1 MASPLLDLTNSE
13 GFRKKLLTRNLTPY
27 AKAPNRPTQPIDTE
41 YVQSNSSVQD
51 SPDKLIDEPSF
62 ANKLYPLNQYGN
74 EGGYEQVPDP
84 GALLNTKSNEGEYGY
99 QDANIVGQSLPESQ
113 KWKPLNVFSNGNE
126 VALDGAEFF
135 SSLNRPVSTNTQN
148 NQPYP
153 TTFVSSTYTPVS
165 ILLSPDPSGS
175 NGLLSQDSFI
185 ARLGAQ
191 TLRKEFNERIASQIR
206 QDTLGRAN
214 ILNVSSGTDIVNI
227 LTGVVPIIEPVYT
240 ITVTANP
247 ILAATNFALRLGGS
261 ILPVS
266 PIPGSYFDP
275 NTTLGQPTT
284 IQQLSNA
291 FRQSGVGKFFN
302 RLMGGGETGSQIM
315 FNNMGAGQRSRLFK
329 NIDFNR
335 YKPNFP
341 RNFFQ
346 RVGGTLLGTVSDNSN
361 FYVGSITSNP
371 SQVFSPVGD
380 VPVNQFG
387 VEQQS
392 PVYGPSELAQ
402 LYEGPSQS
410 IRLGANGPTYS
421 NGGGIEGG
429 FTWVSPKYRGNAGK
443 KVGIGGEVTEQ
454 DEDFRPSSYVNTE
467 SVNNDFRDGS
477 ILDKTQRIIDSQPQ
491 GGKRLQHVGNA
502 IDQVSKVFNDGY
514 KELTKGSRVY
524 RYVGAIGQEVGTE
537 YCRVFAKD
545 LPYLQYN
552 DLQKTDG
559 ITTEGRRFAYS
570 VLDKTYNLNIVPNK
584 QEGGQD
590 STNIVGTINNA
601 VAKKYM
607 FSLENLAWR
616 TSSTP
621 GFSTSD
627 LPVCERGPN
636 GGRVMWFPPYGL
648 TFSENVSSNWNQ
660 SDFLG
665 RPEPIYTYKN
675 TSRTGSL
682 QWKIVVDH
690 PSVLNVIVNKVLGNE
705 TNKTRV
711 DSILESFFA
720 GCRKYDIYELAKKY
734 VTVNPNDLFELQQAI
749 SSKEMTR
756 EQIVYTRGTIET
768 GAFSPNGETQPLA
781 QEGGGG
787 NTNLNFDKYLQLGF
801 YFGNDYPKPKTSINY
816 TTEYARYSGEV
827 KTEYSTKDNAQETKT
842 FFDTAVTPNYEAM
855 NEFAM
860 DLGKQLETNEG
871 TVTVYVSA
879 SCSAPQTVSY
889 NDALSIRRIESTV
902 RFFEENNAT
911 KTFIA
916 QKRLMV
922 KTDPGTPQERAG
934 ALGERAVSN
943 PRKSNLTK
951 GPYIDSLEAN
961 GATFDCSDSNPSAD
975 GGDTPVGAKEVF
987 TVGAMACRR
996 SFISKI
1002 VPNLKAPQTGP
1013 NGQGTPGG
1021 QTNPTTS
1028 SGTIPILIGNVVTQT
1043 VPEPIIEPRWE
1054 PRDNITKKVV
1064 RALLS
1069 ECDYFETIKAETP
1082 MVYDNLKDKLKF
1094 FQPSFHSM
1102 TPEGLNSRLTFLQQ
1116 CMRPGDTIP
1125 TVKQS
1130 TPGGKQ
1136 ELQYDNAT
1144 NTSFGAPPVLVLRVG
1159 DFYNTKIIPTS
1170 LAINY
1175 EGLDINPEGI
1185 GVQPMIAN
1193 VTLSFNFV
1201 GGSGLKESVDKLQ
1214 NALTFNYYA
1223 NTEIYDDRAD
1233 ATDIESSK
1241 ILDQI
1246 FLAGQVPPPIPG
1258 VNSAAPNNGQDNN
1271 NTIGTIVSSLID
1283 VSGITTGVISY
1294 SEFMGKVVSDTQ
1306 TYFTNVVNKT
1316 KETVNQ
1322 YNNAVR
1328 QQWMLERNY
1337 TQGNFN
1343 VDDDPVVLFGKPNN
1357 VEKRFDEIF
1366 VQLDEDIKDDTE
1378 GFIKFISEPSKNL
1391 SPKLIRALKEN
1402 YRNFVSKKRS
1412 SFQNGIST
1420 ITQSL
1425 VNEEQTYLQT
1435 LGRLNT
1441 ILFDPTES
1449 NTGTDGLQ
1457 AKNGPV
1463 RIYVTSG
1470 TTDVHPTSTS
1480 AVTDT
1485 YLELVQDTT
1494 KIQQDIAAFNVIIQD
1509 RKKFVYP
1516 ATSTTYEGIL
1526 VFETANGKSNVVTVE
1541 KVFLPFSTNPLFGDN
1556 VENYPFRRVYMIISD
1571 DVIDEKKYETFK
1583 QELIGNVLGNQALLG
1598 DGSVDIER
1606 IFDTYWIATARPIFL
1621 EENNITKSFIENLE
1635 KNDLKDYLIYTP
1647 FDSTKQ
1653 RNLTFTTEN
1662 SADSGQKTSQENM
1675 IKGLANTT
1683 NQNTNVLTWNDTNG
1697 NATGAYISKAKLN

>member
-1 MASPLLDLTNSE
+1 MASPLDFVNSE
-13 GFRKKLLTRNLTPY
+13 GFRKKLIVRNLTPY
-27 AKAPNRPTQPIDTE
+27 AKAPNRPTQSINTE
-41 YVQSNSSVQD
+41 YIQSDTSVQD
-51 SPDKLIDEPSF
+51 SPDQLIDEPSF

-84 GALLNTKSNEGEYGY
+84 GALLNTKSNEGEYGF
-99 QDANIVGQSLPESQ
+99 QDANIVGQSIPESQ
-113 KWKPLNVFSNGNE
+113 KWKPLNVFSNGSQLP
-126 VALDGAEFF
+126 LDSAEFF
-135 SSLNRPVSTNTQN
+135 DSLSRPVTTNTSN

-165 ILLSPDPSGS
+165 ILLSPNPSGS
-175 NGLLSQDSFI
+175 NGSLSQDSFI

-191 TLRKEFNERIASQIR
+191 TLRKEFEQRIAAQIR
-206 QDTLGRAN
+206 QDTIGRAN
-214 ILNVSSGTDIVNI
+214 ILNVTSGTDIVNI

-275 NTTLGQPTT
+275 NTNLGQPTT

-361 FYVGSITSNP
+361 FYVGSTTSNP

-467 SVNNDFRDGS
+467 SVNNEFKSGS

-545 LPYLQYN
+545 IPYLQYN
-552 DLQKTDG
+552 DLQKQDG

-590 STNIVGTINNA
+590 STNIIGTINNA

-616 TSSTP
+616 TSNTP

-648 TFSENVSSNWNQ
+648 TFSESVQSNWNT

-675 TSRTGSL
+675 TSRGGSL
-682 QWKIVVDH
+682 TWKIVVDH

-705 TNKTRV
+705 TNKVRI

-734 VTVNPNDLFELQQAI
+734 VTINPNDLFELQQAI
-749 SSKEMTR
+749 TSKEMTR
-756 EQIVYTRGTIET
+756 EQIEYTKQTIQT
-768 GAFSPNGETQPLA
+768 GFNSPNGAGASVSQS
-781 QEGGGG
+781 GGGG
-787 NTNLNFDKYLQLGF
+787 NTNELFKNYIQFGL
-801 YFGNDYPKPKTSINY
+801 YFGNDYPKPNTDINY
-816 TTEYARYSGEV
+816 TTEYDRYTTVDKDLYKTKPNSE
-827 KTEYSTKDNAQETKT
+827 KTEE
-842 FFDTAVTPNYEAM
+842 FFNTVVTPNYEVVKGLAV
-855 NEFAM
+855 E
-860 DLGKQLETNEG
+860 LGKQLTTNTQG
-871 TVTVYVSA
+871 TVTIDIDS
-879 SCSAPQTVSY
+879 SCSAPASIGY
-889 NDALSIRRIESTV
+889 NKELSQRRIDAMIK
-902 RFFEENNAT
+902 FFAENTAT
-911 KTFIA
+911 KEFFNN
-916 QKRLMV
+916 KRLIV
-922 KTDPGTPQERAG
+922 RGQTAFGEQTTVWPEVSKTT
-934 ALGERAVSN
+934 
-943 PRKSNLTK
+943 T
-951 GPYIDSLEAN
+951 GPYVLSEFSPGKLINCTDKDVNAV
-961 GATFDCSDSNPSAD
+961 
-975 GGDTPVGAKEVF
+975 GGDTQVGSKDIY
-987 TVGAMACRR
+987 TVPAMACRR
-996 SFISKI
+996 AYISNI
-1002 VPNLKAPQTGP
+1002 NSTLTQPASEQTPNRIDVLV
-1013 NGQGTPGG
+1013 
-1021 QTNPTTS
+1021 
-1028 SGTIPILIGNVVTQT
+1028 GNVVTTTETEEVVTQ
-1043 VPEPIIEPRWE
+1043 EWK
-1054 PRDNITKKVV
+1054 PRDNITKRVV

-1125 TVKQS
+1125 TVKQV
-1130 TPGGKQ
+1130 TPNSKP
-1136 ELQYDNAT
+1136 ELVYNNAT

-1159 DFYNTKIIPTS
+1159 DFYNTKIIPNS
-1170 LAINY
+1170 LQIQY

-1193 VTLSFNFV
+1193 VTLGFNFV

-1233 ATDIESSK
+1233 STDIESSR

-1246 FLAGQVPPPIPG
+1246 FLEGQTAPPIPG
-1258 VNSAAPNNGQDNN
+1258 ANNAVPNNGQNN
-1271 NTIGTIVSSLID
+1271 NSTVGTI
-1283 VSGITTGVISY
+1283 ITSATDDQGVTAGLISY
-1294 SEFMGKVVSDTQ
+1294 GGFMGQVVSETQ

-1328 QQWMLERNY
+1328 QQWILERNY
-1337 TQGNFN
+1337 TQGQFS
-1343 VDDDPVVLFGKPNN
+1343 VDLTSPVVLFGKPNN

-1366 VQLDEDIKDDTE
+1366 AELDKNIKDDSE
-1378 GFIKFISEPSKNL
+1378 GFIQFVSEPSKNL
-1391 SPKLIRALKEN
+1391 SPQLIRALKTN
-1402 YRNFVSKKRS
+1402 YSNFVSRKRS
-1412 SFQNGIST
+1412 SFQNGISN

-1425 VNEEQTYLQT
+1425 VNQEQSYIQT
-1435 LGRLNT
+1435 LARLNLIT
-1441 ILFDPTES
+1441 FDPMTQQK
-1449 NTGTDGLQ
+1449 GTDGLQ

-1463 RIYVTSG
+1463 TVYVTTG
-1470 TTDVHPTSTS
+1470 TEEVHPTSTS
-1480 AVTDT
+1480 SNTFVELTD
-1485 YLELVQDTT
+1485 DAS
-1494 KIQQDIAAFNVIIQD
+1494 KIQQDIEAFNLIIQNN
-1509 RKKFVYP
+1509 RKFTYQGI
-1516 ATSTTYEGIL
+1516 SYEGTL
-1526 VFETANGKSNVVTVE
+1526 VFESINGKSNEVKVQD
-1541 KVFLPFSTNPLFGDN
+1541 VFLPFSTNALFDN
-1556 VENYPFRRVYMIISD
+1556 NIFRRVYMIISD
-1571 DVIDEKKYETFK
+1571 DVTDEKKYETFK
-1583 QELIGNVLGNQALLG
+1583 QQLIGDILGNQALLSN
-1598 DGSVDIER
+1598 GSVDIES
-1606 IFDTYWIATARPIFL
+1606 IFDTYWIRTARPVFI

-1647 FDSTKQ
+1647 FDTLKE
-1653 RNLTFTTEN
+1653 RRLTFTTEN
-1662 SADSGQKTSQENM
+1662 TAGAPEIKLQENM

-1683 NQNTNVLTWNDTNG
+1683 NQNTNILTWNDPSG
-1697 NATGAYISKAKLN
+1697 NSTALISKAKLN

>member
-165 ILLSPDPSGS
+165 ILLSPDPGGS

-191 TLRKEFNERIASQIR
+191 TLRKEFRDRIAAQIR

-410 IRLGANGPTYS
+410 VKLGANGPTYS

-552 DLQKTDG
+552 DLQKQDG

-590 STNIVGTINNA
+590 STNIVGNINNA

-607 FSLENLAWR
+607 FSIENLAWR

-636 GGRVMWFPPYGL
+636 DGRVMWFPPYGL
-648 TFSENVSSNWNQ
+648 TFSETISSNWNQ

-705 TNKTRV
+705 TNKIRV

-756 EQIVYTRGTIET
+756 EQIVYTRGTIES
-768 GAFSPNGETQPLA
+768 GAFSPNGGDQPLS
-781 QEGGGG
+781 QQGSGG
-787 NTNLNFDKYLQLGF
+787 NTNLNFKDYEQIGF
-801 YFGNDYPKPKTSINY
+801 YFGNDYPLPKTSINY
-816 TTEYARYSGEV
+816 TEEYPRYV
-827 KTEYSTKDNAQETKT
+827 VDLNDKYSKESNAQATKT
-842 FFDTAVTPNYEAM
+842 FFDTVVTPNYEAM
-855 NEFAM
+855 NEFAI
-860 DLGKQLETNEG
+860 DLSEKLKTNEG
-871 TVTVYVSA
+871 TVTIYISS
-879 SCSAPQTVSY
+879 SCSAPQTESY
-889 NDALSIRRIESTV
+889 NLGLSKRRIDATI
-902 RFFEENNAT
+902 RFFQENDFTKKFMKPNEE
-911 KTFIA
+911 
-916 QKRLMV
+916 RLIV
-922 KTDPGTPQERAG
+922 KEDPGTGQERAG
-934 ALGERAVSN
+934 ALGELARST
-943 PRKSNLTK
+943 PQKTDK
-951 GPYIDSLEAN
+951 KEKPYIGSFQPN
-961 GATFDCSDSNPSAD
+961 GTTFDCSDSSPSAV

-1043 VPEPIIEPRWE
+1043 VPEPTTEPRWE

-1125 TVKQS
+1125 TIKQA

-1271 NTIGTIVSSLID
+1271 NTIGTIVSSSID

-1294 SEFMGKVVSDTQ
+1294 STFMGRVVSDTQ

-1316 KETVNQ
+1316 KETINQ

-1337 TQGNFN
+1337 TQGNLSINPNPF
-1343 VDDDPVVLFGKPNN
+1343 VLFGKPNN

-1366 VQLDEDIKDDTE
+1366 AELSKNIKDGDE
-1378 GFIKFISEPSKNL
+1378 GFIQFVSEPSKNL

-1402 YRNFVSKKRS
+1402 YINFVSKKRG

-1425 VNEEQTYLQT
+1425 VNEQQTYLQT

-1441 ILFDPTES
+1441 ILYAPT
-1449 NTGTDGLQ
+1449 NDGRGTDGLQ

-1470 TTDVHPTSTS
+1470 TTEVQPPST
-1480 AVTDT
+1480 ATNT
-1485 YLELVQDTT
+1485 YFELDEDAT
-1494 KIQQDIAAFNVIIQD
+1494 KIQTDITNFNNIIQSKTSFD
-1509 RKKFVYP
+1509 YP
-1516 ATSTTYEGIL
+1516 ATKTNYEGIL
-1526 VFETANGKSNVVTVE
+1526 VFETDNGKADDVTVQE
-1541 KVFLPFSTNPLFGDN
+1541 VFLPFSKNPLFEKN
-1556 VENYPFRRVYMIISD
+1556 VEKYPFRRVYMIISD

-1583 QELIGNVLGNQALLG
+1583 QELIGNILGNQALLG
-1598 DGSVDIER
+1598 DGSVDIEL
-1606 IFDTYWIATARPIFL
+1606 IFDTYWIATVRPVFL
-1621 EENNITKSFIENLE
+1621 EENNISKSFVESLE
-1635 KNDLKDYLIYTP
+1635 KNELKDYLIYTP
-1647 FDSTKQ
+1647 FDISKQ
-1653 RNLTFTTEN
+1653 RNFTFTSEN
-1662 SADSGQKTSQENM
+1662 TADDSKKKSQENM

-1683 NQNTNVLTWNDTNG
+1683 NQNTNVLTWNDLNG
-1697 NATGAYISKAKLN
+1697 NSTGAYISKAKLN

>member
-1 MASPLLDLTNSE
+1 MASPLDFVNSE
-13 GFRKKLLTRNLTPY
+13 GFRKKLIVRNLTPY
-27 AKAPNRPTQPIDTE
+27 AKAPNRPTQSINTE
-41 YVQSNSSVQD
+41 YIQSDTSVQD
-51 SPDKLIDEPSF
+51 SPDQLIDEPSF

-84 GALLNTKSNEGEYGY
+84 GALLNTKSNEGEYGF
-99 QDANIVGQSLPESQ
+99 QDANIVGQSIPESQ
-113 KWKPLNVFSNGNE
+113 KWKPLNVFSNGSQLP
-126 VALDGAEFF
+126 LDSAEFF
-135 SSLNRPVSTNTQN
+135 DSLSRPVTTNTSN

-165 ILLSPDPSGS
+165 ILLSPNPSGS
-175 NGLLSQDSFI
+175 NGSLSQDSFI

-191 TLRKEFNERIASQIR
+191 TLRKEFEQRIAAQIR
-206 QDTLGRAN
+206 QDTIGRAN
-214 ILNVSSGTDIVNI
+214 ILNVTSGTDIVNI

-275 NTTLGQPTT
+275 NTNLGQPTT

-361 FYVGSITSNP
+361 FYVGSTTSNP

-467 SVNNDFRDGS
+467 SVNNEFKSGS

-545 LPYLQYN
+545 IPYLQYN
-552 DLQKTDG
+552 DLQKQDG

-590 STNIVGTINNA
+590 STNIIGTINNA

-616 TSSTP
+616 TSNTP

-648 TFSENVSSNWNQ
+648 TFSESVQSNWNT

-675 TSRTGSL
+675 TSRGGSL
-682 QWKIVVDH
+682 TWKIVVDH

-705 TNKTRV
+705 TNKVRI

-734 VTVNPNDLFELQQAI
+734 VTINPNDLFELQQAI
-749 SSKEMTR
+749 TSKEMTR
-756 EQIVYTRGTIET
+756 EQIEYTKQTIQT
-768 GAFSPNGETQPLA
+768 GFNSPNGAGASVSQS
-781 QEGGGG
+781 GGGG
-787 NTNLNFDKYLQLGF
+787 NTNELFKNYIQFGL
-801 YFGNDYPKPKTSINY
+801 YFGNDYPKPNTDINY
-816 TTEYARYSGEV
+816 TTEYDRYTTVDKDLYKTKPNSE
-827 KTEYSTKDNAQETKT
+827 KTEE
-842 FFDTAVTPNYEAM
+842 FFNTVVTPNYEVVKGLAV
-855 NEFAM
+855 E
-860 DLGKQLETNEG
+860 LGKQLTTNTQG
-871 TVTVYVSA
+871 TVTIDIDS
-879 SCSAPQTVSY
+879 SCSAPASIGY
-889 NDALSIRRIESTV
+889 NKELSQRRIDAMIK
-902 RFFEENNAT
+902 FFAENTAT
-911 KTFIA
+911 KEFFNN
-916 QKRLMV
+916 KRLIV
-922 KTDPGTPQERAG
+922 RGQTAFGEQTTVWPEVSKTT
-934 ALGERAVSN
+934 
-943 PRKSNLTK
+943 T
-951 GPYIDSLEAN
+951 GPYVLSEFSPGKLINCTDKDVNAV
-961 GATFDCSDSNPSAD
+961 
-975 GGDTPVGAKEVF
+975 GGDTQVGSKDIY
-987 TVGAMACRR
+987 TVPAMACRR
-996 SFISKI
+996 AYISNI
-1002 VPNLKAPQTGP
+1002 NSTLTQPASEQTPNRIDVLV
-1013 NGQGTPGG
+1013 
-1021 QTNPTTS
+1021 
-1028 SGTIPILIGNVVTQT
+1028 GNVVTTTETEEVVTQ
-1043 VPEPIIEPRWE
+1043 EWK
-1054 PRDNITKKVV
+1054 PRDNITKRVV

-1125 TVKQS
+1125 TVKQV
-1130 TPGGKQ
+1130 TPNSKP
-1136 ELQYDNAT
+1136 ELVYNNAT

-1159 DFYNTKIIPTS
+1159 DFYNTKIIPNS
-1170 LAINY
+1170 LQIQY

-1193 VTLSFNFV
+1193 VTLGFNFV

-1233 ATDIESSK
+1233 STDIESSR

-1246 FLAGQVPPPIPG
+1246 FLEGQTAPPIPG
-1258 VNSAAPNNGQDNN
+1258 ANNAVPNNGQNN
-1271 NTIGTIVSSLID
+1271 NSTVGTI
-1283 VSGITTGVISY
+1283 ITSATDDQGVTAGLISY
-1294 SEFMGKVVSDTQ
+1294 GGFMGQVVSETQ

-1328 QQWMLERNY
+1328 QQWILERNY
-1337 TQGNFN
+1337 TQGQFS
-1343 VDDDPVVLFGKPNN
+1343 VDLTSPVVLFGKPNN

-1366 VQLDEDIKDDTE
+1366 AELDKNIKDDSE
-1378 GFIKFISEPSKNL
+1378 GFIQFVSEPSKNL
-1391 SPKLIRALKEN
+1391 SPQLIRALKTN
-1402 YRNFVSKKRS
+1402 YSNFVSRKRS
-1412 SFQNGIST
+1412 SFQNGISN

-1425 VNEEQTYLQT
+1425 VNQEQSYIQT
-1435 LGRLNT
+1435 LARLNLIT
-1441 ILFDPTES
+1441 FDPMTQQK
-1449 NTGTDGLQ
+1449 GTDGLQ

-1463 RIYVTSG
+1463 TVYVTTG
-1470 TTDVHPTSTS
+1470 TEEVHPTSTS
-1480 AVTDT
+1480 SNTFVELTD
-1485 YLELVQDTT
+1485 DAS
-1494 KIQQDIAAFNVIIQD
+1494 KIQQDIEAFNLIIQNN
-1509 RKKFVYP
+1509 RKFTYQGI
-1516 ATSTTYEGIL
+1516 SYEGTL
-1526 VFETANGKSNVVTVE
+1526 VFESINGKSNEVKVQD
-1541 KVFLPFSTNPLFGDN
+1541 VFLPFSTNALFDN
-1556 VENYPFRRVYMIISD
+1556 NIFRRVYMIISD
-1571 DVIDEKKYETFK
+1571 DVTDEKKYETFK
-1583 QELIGNVLGNQALLG
+1583 QQLIGDILGNQALLSN
-1598 DGSVDIER
+1598 GSVDIES
-1606 IFDTYWIATARPIFL
+1606 IFDTYWIRTARPVFI

-1647 FDSTKQ
+1647 FDTLKE
-1653 RNLTFTTEN
+1653 RRLAFTTEN
-1662 SADSGQKTSQENM
+1662 TAGAPEIKLQENM

-1683 NQNTNVLTWNDTNG
+1683 NQNTNILTWNDPSG
-1697 NATGAYISKAKLN
+1697 NSTALISKAKLN

>member
-99 QDANIVGQSLPESQ
+99 QDANILDQSGTESQ
-113 KWKPLNVFSNGNE
+113 KWKPLNVFSNGNQLP
-126 VALDGAEFF
+126 LDSAPFF
-135 SSLNRPVSTNTQN
+135 SSVDRPLTTNKSN

-165 ILLSPDPSGS
+165 ILLSPNPSGS

-191 TLRKEFNERIASQIR
+191 TLRKEFEDRIAAQIR

-410 IRLGANGPTYS
+410 VRLGANGPTYS

-443 KVGIGGEVTEQ
+443 KVGINGEVTEQ

-545 LPYLQYN
+545 VPYLQYN

-636 GGRVMWFPPYGL
+636 DGRVMWFPPYGL
-648 TFSENVSSNWNQ
+648 TFSESVQSNWNT

-756 EQIVYTRGTIET
+756 EQIVYTRDTIES
-768 GAFSPNGETQPLA
+768 GAFSPGSQAQPLA

-787 NTNLNFDKYLQLGF
+787 NTNLDFKEYLQLGF
-801 YFGNDYPKPKTSINY
+801 YFGNDYPKPDTQINY
-816 TTEYARYSGEV
+816 TQEYTRYTSSSNR
-827 KTEYSTKDNAQETKT
+827 EYYNKQSNAEATST
-842 FFDTAVTPNYEAM
+842 FFNTVVTPNYEAI
-855 NEFAM
+855 NQFAIE
-860 DLGKQLETNEG
+860 LGKQLNSNKEG
-871 TVTVYVSA
+871 SVTILIDS
-879 SCSAPQTVSY
+879 SCSAPATVAY
-889 NDALSIRRIESTV
+889 NKELSKRRIDAMIKYFT
-902 RFFEENNAT
+902 ENPAT
-911 KTFIA
+911 SKFVTSS
-916 QKRLMV
+916 RLMV
-922 KTDPGTPQERAG
+922 KPNNPQGEIARSTPMKSSKTEGPYPPEVFSPNGTTFSCSDEATAG
-934 ALGERAVSN
+934 A
-943 PRKSNLTK
+943 
-951 GPYIDSLEAN
+951 
-961 GATFDCSDSNPSAD
+961 
-975 GGDTPVGAKEVF
+975 GDTQVGANEIF

-996 SFISKI
+996 AYISNI
-1002 VPNLKAPQTGP
+1002 ESTLNNPQP
-1013 NGQGTPGG
+1013 DSDSQSTPGG
-1021 QTNPTTS
+1021 QTNPTTIP
-1028 SGTIPILIGNVVTQT
+1028 GRVPILIGNVVTQT
-1043 VPEPIIEPRWE
+1043 VPEPIIEQRWE

-1136 ELQYDNAT
+1136 ELQYDNAS

-1170 LAINY
+1170 LQIQY

-1193 VTLSFNFV
+1193 ITLAFNFV

-1271 NTIGTIVSSLID
+1271 NTIGTIVSTLID

-1294 SEFMGKVVSDTQ
+1294 SGFMDKVVSDTQ

-1316 KETVNQ
+1316 KESVNQ

-1328 QQWMLERNY
+1328 QQWFLERNY

-1343 VDDDPVVLFGKPNN
+1343 VSAGTVVLFGKPNN
-1357 VEKRFDEIF
+1357 VEKRFDQIF
-1366 VQLDEDIKDDTE
+1366 AELDNNIKDDEE
-1378 GFIKFISEPSKNL
+1378 GFIKYVSEPSKNL
-1391 SPKLIRALKEN
+1391 SPKLIRTLKEN
-1402 YRNFVSKKRS
+1402 YRNFVSRKRS

-1441 ILFDPTES
+1441 ILFDPTDS

-1463 RIYVTSG
+1463 TIYVTSG
-1470 TTDVHPTSTS
+1470 TTEVHATSTGN
-1480 AVTDT
+1480 T

-1494 KIQQDIAAFNVIIQD
+1494 KIQQDIASFNTIIQGK
-1509 RKKFVYP
+1509 RSFVYP
-1516 ATSTTYEGIL
+1516 ATNTTYEGTL
-1526 VFETANGKSNVVTVE
+1526 VFETVNGKSNAVTVE
-1541 KVFLPFSTNPLFGDN
+1541 EVFLPFTTNPLLGNN
-1556 VENYPFRRVYMIISD
+1556 VERRVYMIVSD
-1571 DVIDEKKYETFK
+1571 DVVDEKKYETFK
-1583 QELIGNVLGNQALLG
+1583 QQLIGNILGNKALLG
-1598 DGSVDIER
+1598 DGSVDIED
-1606 IFDTYWIATARPIFL
+1606 IFDTYWLRIARPVFL

-1647 FDSTKQ
+1647 FDLKKQ

-1662 SADSGQKTSQENM
+1662 SADSGQLKSQENM

>member
-1 MASPLLDLTNSE
+1 MSSPLDFVNSE
-13 GFRKKLLTRNLTPY
+13 GFRKKLIVRNLTPY
-27 AKAPNRPTQPIDTE
+27 AKAPNRPTQPINTE
-41 YVQSNSSVQD
+41 YVQSDTSVQD
-51 SPDKLIDEPSF
+51 SPDQLIDVPSF

-113 KWKPLNVFSNGNE
+113 KWKPLNVFSNGNQ
-126 VALDGAEFF
+126 VQLDSAEFF
-135 SSLNRPVSTNTQN
+135 GSLNRPLTTNSNN

-153 TTFVSSTYTPVS
+153 TTFVSSTYSPLS

-175 NGLLSQDSFI
+175 NGLMSQDSFI
-185 ARLGAQ
+185 ARLGSQ
-191 TLRKEFNERIASQIR
+191 TLRREFEQRIAAQIR

-214 ILNVSSGTDIVNI
+214 ILNVSSGTDLVNI

-247 ILAATNFALRLGGS
+247 ILAAANFALRLGGS

-275 NTTLGQPTT
+275 NITLGQPTT
-284 IQQLSNA
+284 IQQLGNA
-291 FRQSGVGKFFN
+291 FRQSGVGRFVN
-302 RLMGGGETGSQIM
+302 RLMGGGDTGSQIM

-346 RVGGTLLGTVSDNSN
+346 RVGGALTGTVSDNSN

-371 SQVFSPVGD
+371 SQIFSPAGQ

-387 VEQQS
+387 IEQQS

-443 KVGIGGEVTEQ
+443 KVGIGGEVTNQ

-467 SVNNDFRDGS
+467 SVGIPLKEGS
-477 ILDKTQRIIDSQPQ
+477 ILDQTQRIIDSQPQ

-524 RYVGAIGQEVGTE
+524 RYEGAIGQEVGTE

-552 DLQKTDG
+552 DLQKQDG
-559 ITTEGRRFAYS
+559 ITTENRRFSYS

-584 QEGGQD
+584 QEGGQ
-590 STNIVGTINNA
+590 SSSNIVGTINNA

-616 TSSTP
+616 TSNTP

-648 TFSENVSSNWNQ
+648 TFSENVSANWNA

-675 TSRTGSL
+675 TSRGGTL
-682 QWKIVVDH
+682 AWKIVVDH

-705 TNKTRV
+705 TNKVRI

-756 EQIVYTRGTIET
+756 EQIEFTRKTIET
-768 GAFSPNGETQPLA
+768 GNNSPLGGDVPVSQS
-781 QEGGGG
+781 GGGG
-787 NTNLNFDKYLQLGF
+787 NTNELFKQYIQFGL
-801 YFGNDYPKPKTSINY
+801 YFENDYPKPKGDINY
-816 TTEYARYSGEV
+816 VTLYNEYISPTNKNLYKSKPNSEATE
-827 KTEYSTKDNAQETKT
+827 Q
-842 FFDTAVTPNYEAM
+842 FFNTVVTPNYEVIRGLAV
-855 NEFAM
+855 E
-860 DLGKQLETNEG
+860 LGKQLETNPEG
-871 TVTVYVSA
+871 TVTIDVDS
-879 SCSAPQTVSY
+879 SCSAPATIAY
-889 NDALSIRRIESTV
+889 NKELSVRRINSMIN
-902 RFFEENNAT
+902 FFSENPAT
-911 KTFIA
+911 KKFVDN
-916 QKRLMV
+916 KRLIV
-922 KTDPGTPQERAG
+922 RAQTAFGEQTTVWPEVSKTTTA
-934 ALGERAVSN
+934 
-943 PRKSNLTK
+943 
-951 GPYIDSLEAN
+951 PYILSEFSAGKLVNCTD
-961 GATFDCSDSNPSAD
+961 GDPSAN
-975 GGDTPVGAKEVF
+975 GGDTKSDSKEIF
-987 TVGAMACRR
+987 TYEAMACRR
-996 SFISKI
+996 AYISNI
-1002 VPNLKAPQTGP
+1002 NSTLTQPPSEPTPNRVDVLVG
-1013 NGQGTPGG
+1013 NVI
-1021 QTNPTTS
+1021 TT
-1028 SGTIPILIGNVVTQT
+1028 TETEEVVTQ
-1043 VPEPIIEPRWE
+1043 EWK
-1054 PRDNITKKVV
+1054 PRDNITKRVI

-1125 TVKQS
+1125 TIKQPTQNS
-1130 TPGGKQ
+1130 KP
-1136 ELQYDNAT
+1136 ELVYNNAT

-1170 LAINY
+1170 LQFQY

-1193 VTLSFNFV
+1193 VTMGFNFV

-1233 ATDIESSK
+1233 TTDTESADALK
-1241 ILDQI
+1241 ILDQF
-1246 FLAGQVPPPIPG
+1246 FLAGQTPPPIPG
-1258 VNSAAPNNGQDNN
+1258 ANSAVPNSGQDNN
-1271 NTIGTIVSSLID
+1271 NTIGNIISSETNTN
-1283 VSGITTGVISY
+1283 GITTGVISY
-1294 SEFMGKVVSDTQ
+1294 SSFMSKVVSDTQ
-1306 TYFTNVVNKT
+1306 TYFTNVVNKS

-1337 TQGNFN
+1337 TEGNFN
-1343 VDDDPVVLFGKPNN
+1343 VGDPNEFVVLFGKPNN

-1366 VQLDEDIKDDTE
+1366 VQLENNIKDGTE
-1378 GFIKFISEPSKNL
+1378 GFVQYISEPSKNL
-1391 SPKLIRALKEN
+1391 PAPLIRTLKDN
-1402 YRNFVSKKRS
+1402 YFNFVSRKRG
-1412 SFQNGIST
+1412 SFQNGISS
-1420 ITQSL
+1420 ISQSL
-1425 VNEEQTYLQT
+1425 VNQEQTYIQT

-1441 ILFDPTES
+1441 ILFDATTS
-1449 NTGTDGLQ
+1449 SKGTDGLQ

-1463 RIYVTSG
+1463 TIYVTSG
-1470 TTDVHPTSTS
+1470 IEDVHPTSTS
-1480 AVTDT
+1480 TNT
-1485 YLELVQDTT
+1485 WFELVEDTV
-1494 KIQQDIAAFNVIIQD
+1494 KIKQNIKEFNTIIQSK
-1509 RKKFVYP
+1509 KKFTY
-1516 ATSTTYEGIL
+1516 AASGTQYEGTL
-1526 VFETANGKSNVVTVE
+1526 VFEVANGKSKEVSVE
-1541 KVFLPFSTNPLFGDN
+1541 KVFLPFSTNSLFADN

-1571 DVIDEKKYETFK
+1571 DVIDDKKYETFK
-1583 QELIGNVLGNQALLG
+1583 QQLIGNILGNQALLG
-1598 DGSVDIER
+1598 NGSVDIER
-1606 IFDTYWIATARPIFL
+1606 IFDTYWLTTARPVFL

-1647 FDSTKQ
+1647 FDTTKQ
-1653 RNLTFTTEN
+1653 RNLTFSTDN
-1662 SADSGQKTSQENM
+1662 SADEGQKKSQESM
-1675 IKGLANTT
+1675 IKGLGNTT
-1683 NQNTNVLTWNDTNG
+1683 NQNTNVLRWNDNNG
-1697 NATGAYISKAKLN
+1697 NGTGAWISKAKLN

>member
-1 MASPLLDLTNSE
+1 MASPLLDLANSE

-84 GALLNTKSNEGEYGY
+84 GSLLNTKSNEGEYGY
-99 QDANIVGQSLPESQ
+99 QDANILDQSGPESQ
-113 KWKPLNVFSNGNE
+113 IWKPLNVFSNGNQLPIDS
-126 VALDGAEFF
+126 APFF
-135 SSLNRPVSTNTQN
+135 SSVDRPLARNTFN

-191 TLRKEFNERIASQIR
+191 TLRREFEQRIADQIR
-206 QDTLGRAN
+206 QDTIGRAN

-227 LTGVVPIIEPVYT
+227 LAGVVPIIEPVYT

-275 NTTLGQPTT
+275 NITLGQPTT
-284 IQQLSNA
+284 IQQLGNA
-291 FRQSGVGKFFN
+291 FRRSGVGRFFN

-346 RVGGTLLGTVSDNSN
+346 RLGGTLLGTVSDNSN

-467 SVNNDFRDGS
+467 SVNNEFRDGS

-552 DLQKTDG
+552 DLQKQDG

-570 VLDKTYNLNIVPNK
+570 VLDKTYNLNIAPNK

-648 TFSENVSSNWNQ
+648 TFSENISSNWNQ

-756 EQIVYTRGTIET
+756 EQIVYTRGTIES
-768 GAFSPNGETQPLA
+768 GAFSPNGNDVPVA
-781 QEGGGG
+781 QSGGGG
-787 NTNLNFDKYLQLGF
+787 NTDLDFKKYVQLGF
-801 YFGNDYPKPKTSINY
+801 YFGNDYPKPKTEINY
-816 TTEYARYSGEV
+816 TEEYTRYTTEDKTEYA
-827 KTEYSTKDNAQETKT
+827 TKSNASETAT
-842 FFDTAVTPNYEAM
+842 FFNTVVTPNYEVI
-855 NEFAM
+855 NQFAIE
-860 DLGKQLETNEG
+860 LGKQLQDNTQG
-871 TVTVYVSA
+871 TVTIDIDS
-879 SCSAPQTVSY
+879 SCSAPATQGY
-889 NDALSIRRIESTV
+889 NKLLSERRINAMIKFFAENPATSKYVANQRLLVRKQNAFGENTNAEPLVSKTTSAPYTLPFDIGKRVNCTDKDINTV
-902 RFFEENNAT
+902 
-911 KTFIA
+911 
-916 QKRLMV
+916 
-922 KTDPGTPQERAG
+922 
-934 ALGERAVSN
+934 
-943 PRKSNLTK
+943 
-951 GPYIDSLEAN
+951 
-961 GATFDCSDSNPSAD
+961 
-975 GGDTPVGAKEVF
+975 GGDSQVGSKDIY
-987 TVGAMACRR
+987 TVPAMACRR
-996 SFISKI
+996 AFISNI
-1002 VPNLKAPQTGP
+1002 QSTLNNPQP
-1013 NGQGTPGG
+1013 DSDSQSTPGG
-1021 QTNPTTS
+1021 QTNPTTG

-1043 VPEPIIEPRWE
+1043 VPEPVIEPRWE

-1223 NTEIYDDRAD
+1223 NTEIYDERAD
-1233 ATDIESSK
+1233 STDIESSR

-1343 VDDDPVVLFGKPNN
+1343 VSADTVVLFGKPNN

-1366 VQLDEDIKDDTE
+1366 VELDENIKDGTE

-1402 YRNFVSKKRS
+1402 YRNFVSRKRS

-1441 ILFDPTES
+1441 ILFDPTDS

-1470 TTDVHPTSTS
+1470 TTDIHPTSES
-1480 AVTDT
+1480 SDT
-1485 YLELVQDTT
+1485 YLELVEDTV
-1494 KIQQDIAAFNVIIQD
+1494 KIQQDIAAFNTIIQGKRSFD
-1509 RKKFVYP
+1509 YP
-1516 ATSTTYEGIL
+1516 VTNTTYEGTL
-1526 VFETANGKSNVVTVE
+1526 VFETVNGKSNAVTVE
-1541 KVFLPFSTNPLFGDN
+1541 QVFLPFSTNPLLGN
-1556 VENYPFRRVYMIISD
+1556 NAERRVYMTISD
-1571 DVIDEKKYETFK
+1571 DVIDTQKYEVFK

-1598 DGSVDIER
+1598 DGSVDIEV

-1647 FDSTKQ
+1647 FDTTKQ